1 MRRPAGQPAG
11 LLLFAAGDK
20 NEPMEQVFA
29 RDDALAPERLKALSR
44 RSDLRGWL
52 QTLSHFAAIGAT
64 GLAIHATLGT
74 LWVVVPFLIHGVLI
88 NYLYGGQ
95 HELSHST
102 VFRTRW
108 LNEFWGRVF
117 GFIVIAPRDAD
128 QIQHFAHHRH
138 TQLWRQDGELFRD
151 RFTLR
156 SYLLR
161 LSGIAYW
168 RANIAALLLYAVGK
182 VDEPYIKPAQRALV
196 IREARLHVAGYGLIA
211 AVSLATG
218 SWAAV
223 LYWLAPMLL
232 TKPAHQL
239 QNLIEHVGLPHS
251 DDIFANTRSTNT
263 NALMRWMCWQMQ
275 YHTAH
280 HAFPSVPFFR
290 LKELHREIFTARGV
304 QPPTMSYLGFQR
316 AIILALS
323 VKGEAEYPDD
333 RAWIGEGSLLLA
345 TPPLA
350 SYTPHRRRTHP
361 LTIKIIGVGHGGTG
375 WVFG

>member
-1 MRRPAGQPAG
+1 M
-11 LLLFAAGDK
+11 D
-20 NEPMEQVFA
+20 QVFA
-29 RDDALAPERLKALSR
+29 CDDALAPERLKALSR

-64 GLAIHATLGT
+64 GAAVYMTLGT
-74 LWVVVPFLIHGVLI
+74 IWVVVPFLIHGVLI

-108 LNEFWGRVF
+108 LNEFWGRVI

-138 TQLWRQDGELFRD
+138 TQIWHQDGELFRE
-151 RFTLR
+151 RYTLQ
-156 SYLLR
+156 SYLMR

-168 RANIAALLLYAVGK
+168 RSNFAALLLYALGR
-182 VDEPYIKPAQRALV
+182 VDEPYVKPAQHALV
-196 IREARLHVAGYGLIA
+196 IREARLHLAGYAVIA
-211 AVSLATG
+211 VISVAAE

-223 LYWLAPMLL
+223 LYWLAPLLL
-232 TKPAHQL
+232 TKPVHQL

-251 DDIFANTRSTNT
+251 DDIFANTRSTRT
-263 NALMRWMCWQMQ
+263 NAVMRWLCWQMQ

-290 LKELHREIFTARGV
+290 LKELHQEIFTARGV
-304 QPPTMSYLGFQR
+304 QPPMMTYLGFQR
-316 AIILALS
+316 AIIRALS
-323 VKGEAEYPDD
+323 AKREMDYPDG
-333 RAWIGEGSLLLA
+333 RAWIS
-345 TPPLA
+345 
-350 SYTPHRRRTHP
+350 
-361 LTIKIIGVGHGGTG
+361 
-375 WVFG
+375 

>member
-1 MRRPAGQPAG
+1 M
-11 LLLFAAGDK
+11 D
-20 NEPMEQVFA
+20 QVFVH
-29 RDDALAPERLKALSR
+29 DDALAPERLRQLSR

-64 GLAIHATLGT
+64 GTAVYFTLGT
-74 LWVVVPFLIHGVLI
+74 VWVVMPFIAHGVLI

-102 VFRTRW
+102 VFGTRG
-108 LNEFWGRVF
+108 LNEVF
-117 GFIVIAPRDAD
+117 GRLIGFILITPRDAD

-156 SYLLR
+156 SYLMR

-168 RANIAALLLYAVGK
+168 RANIVALLLYAAGK
-182 VDEPYIKPAQRALV
+182 VDEPYIKPAQHTLV
-196 IREARLHVAGYGLIA
+196 IREARLHLAGYAAIA
-211 AVSLATG
+211 AVSV
-218 SWAAV
+218 AADSRAAI
-223 LYWLAPMLL
+223 LCWLAPMLL
-232 TKPAHQL
+232 TKSAHQL

-251 DDIFANTRSTNT
+251 DDIFANTRSTRT

-290 LKELHREIFTARGV
+290 LRELHREIFTDRGKA
-304 QPPTMSYLGFQR
+304 PLTMTYLGFQR
-316 AIILALS
+316 AVIQALA

-333 RAWIGEGSLLLA
+333 RAWIEG
-345 TPPLA
+345 P
-350 SYTPHRRRTHP
+350 
-361 LTIKIIGVGHGGTG
+361 
-375 WVFG
+375 